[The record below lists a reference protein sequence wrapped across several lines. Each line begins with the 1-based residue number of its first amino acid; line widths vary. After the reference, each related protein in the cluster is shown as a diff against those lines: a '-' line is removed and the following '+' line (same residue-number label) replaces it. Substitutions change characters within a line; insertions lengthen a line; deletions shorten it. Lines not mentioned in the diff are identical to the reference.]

1 MCFLYKKSQFLA
13 TLYKKVVCDIVLT
26 AKKYYLKYMEEEFK
40 KSLENAAAQMR
51 KGVLEFAIL
60 LVISKKK
67 TYANEIISTMKE
79 AKLTVVEGTV
89 YPLLSRL
96 KNSGLLDYDWEE
108 SKSGPPRK
116 YYTLTSKGNQFLKG
130 CEEQWSSLEKAI
142 TNLKR

>member
-1 MCFLYKKSQFLA
+1 
-13 TLYKKVVCDIVLT
+13 
-26 AKKYYLKYMEEEFK
+26 MENDFK

-60 LVISKKK
+60 LIIAKKK
-67 TYANEIISTMKE
+67 IYANEIISRLQK

-96 KNSGLLDYDWEE
+96 KNAGLLDYDWEE

-116 YYTLTSKGNQFLKG
+116 YYTLTEKGRQFLEG
-130 CEEQWSSLEKAI
+130 CEEQWQSLEKAI
-142 TNLKR
+142 INLKK

>member
-1 MCFLYKKSQFLA
+1 
-13 TLYKKVVCDIVLT
+13 
-26 AKKYYLKYMEEEFK
+26 MEEEFK

-60 LVISKKK
+60 LVIAKRK

-142 TNLKR
+142 TNLKK

>member
-1 MCFLYKKSQFLA
+1 
-13 TLYKKVVCDIVLT
+13 
-26 AKKYYLKYMEEEFK
+26 MEDEFK

-60 LVISKKK
+60 LVIAKEK
-67 TYANEIISTMKE
+67 TYASDIIARLKE
-79 AKLTVVEGTV
+79 AQLTVVEGTI

-116 YYTLTSKGNQFLKG
+116 YYTLTGKGRQFLEG
-130 CEEQWSSLEKAI
+130 CETQWDSLEKAI
-142 TNLKR
+142 INLKK

>member
-1 MCFLYKKSQFLA
+1 
-13 TLYKKVVCDIVLT
+13 
-26 AKKYYLKYMEEEFK
+26 MEEEFK

-60 LVISKKK
+60 LVIAKKK
-67 TYANEIISTMKE
+67 IYANEIISLLKE

-96 KNSGLLDYDWEE
+96 KNAELLDYIWEE

-116 YYTLTSKGNQFLKG
+116 YYTLTEKGKQFLKG
-130 CEEQWSSLEKAI
+130 CEEQWNSLEIAI
-142 TNLKR
+142 TNLKK

>member
-1 MCFLYKKSQFLA
+1 
-13 TLYKKVVCDIVLT
+13 
-26 AKKYYLKYMEEEFK
+26 MEDKFK

-60 LVISKKK
+60 LVIAKKK
-67 TYANEIISTMKE
+67 TYANNIISQMKD

-96 KNSGLLDYDWEE
+96 KNAELLDYTWKE

-116 YYTLTSKGNQFLKG
+116 YYTLTKKGQQFLAG
-130 CEEQWSSLEKAI
+130 CEEQWQNLEKAI
-142 TNLKR
+142 SNLKK